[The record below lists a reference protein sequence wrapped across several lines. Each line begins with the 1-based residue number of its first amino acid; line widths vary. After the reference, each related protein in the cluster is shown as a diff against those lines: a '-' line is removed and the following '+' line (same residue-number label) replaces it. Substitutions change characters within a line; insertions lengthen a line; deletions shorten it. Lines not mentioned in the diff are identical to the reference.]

1 MSIIRKA
8 RISDVMEM
16 RNLIN
21 SYAAEGCM
29 LPRSLDSLYSKIR
42 DFHVCEE
49 DGHVIGCC
57 GVHPDWEDLAEVVS
71 LAVARPYTKQG
82 IATKLLEACTQDAL
96 EIGINRLFVLT
107 SIPEFFDK
115 QGYTRVTRDDIPWKV
130 WADCVNCPQY
140 PDCRSASLIR
150 VINTKEKQ

>member
-1 MSIIRKA
+1 MKVNMIRKA
-8 RISDVMEM
+8 KIGDVMEM
-16 RNLIN
+16 KALIN

-71 LAVARPYTKQG
+71 LAVAKPHTKRG
-82 IATKLLEACTQDAL
+82 IATELLKACTAEAR
-96 EIGINRLFVLT
+96 EIGLKRLFVLT
-107 SIPEFFDK
+107 SIPEFFEK

-140 PDCRSASLIR
+140 PDCRSVSLIR
-150 VINTKEKQ
+150 VIEDA